1 MIIFE
6 LDGIQYASMVAMGS
20 KNLLSDI
27 ERINALNVFPVPD
40 GDTGTNMLM
49 TLDGGVEASTNNPEQ
64 SISKMAKNM
73 SRNMTLNARGNS
85 GVILSQYFRGI
96 SIGLDGLEK
105 ATVLDF
111 AKSLITG
118 TERAYKVVQNP
129 TEGTILTVVR
139 EAGEAAL
146 KDYKEGMNLTEFINV
161 YLKYARESL
170 ARTPELLPVLKKA
183 GVIDSGAA
191 GLVLIFEGFL
201 KYLNEEEII
210 LGDKSPE
217 EKSFGPDSKLISGF
231 DIEFVLQLQNS
242 KINIPEF
249 DLNNYDAILNGLGN
263 NLVSTI
269 DGTII
274 NTHINT
280 FHPGSVIAQARKF
293 GEILKIKIVN
303 MDVKEDEFDFS
314 SEKPNFVRE
323 HKKYATVAVANGAG
337 LVQAF
342 RDMGVDEVVSGGQ
355 TMNTS
360 TQDFIKAFD
369 SLNADNIFVFP
380 NNGNIIMAANQAAE
394 SYTKAKVYVIK
405 TKTIAQGYSA
415 CQMINFDSDNV
426 DEIINNFNGVV
437 SNVST
442 LEVTYSIRSTEI
454 NGIKIDKGDFICI
467 YNGDLIS
474 ASKDRISAI
483 KSAFRAIPDFKDKS
497 VLTVLCGIDVRVEE
511 CQEIEAAALAF
522 NSYMEVYP
530 VEGNQDIYSYIIG
543 IE

>member
-1 MIIFE
+1 MIIYE
-6 LDGIQYASMVAMGS
+6 LDGLNFAKMVSMGA

-40 GDTGTNMLM
+40 GDTGTNMHM
-49 TLDGGVEASTNNPEQ
+49 TIDGGVKEGINANTE
-64 SISKMAKNM
+64 SIGKVAKLM

-96 SIGLDGLEK
+96 SNYLADLDVCNIKQFGEALN
-105 ATVLDF
+105 
-111 AKSLITG
+111 SG

-139 EAGEAAL
+139 EAGLNAL
-146 KDYKEGMNLTEFINV
+146 CNFKEGMNLTEYIELFI
-161 YLKYARESL
+161 KYAKESL
-170 ARTPELLPVLKKA
+170 ARTPDLLPVLKKA
-183 GVIDSGAA
+183 GVIDAGGA

-210 LGDKSPE
+210 LSENSKD
-217 EKSFGPDSKLISGF
+217 EKEFGVNSKLIKGF
-231 DIEFVLQLQNS
+231 SLDFELQLQNS
-242 KINIPEF
+242 KIDVSSF
-249 DLNNYDAILNGLGN
+249 DLNSFNSLLTGLGT
-263 NLVSTI
+263 NLKSNIEDTLLFI
-269 DGTII
+269 HLD
-274 NTHINT
+274 T
-280 FHPGSVIAQARKF
+280 FHPGTVIAQVRKY
-293 GEILKIKIVN
+293 GEILRINMKN
-303 MDVKEDEFDFS
+303 MDVKEDEFETHIDSKVF
-314 SEKPNFVRE
+314 ERE
-323 HKKYATVAVANGAG
+323 HKKYATVAVATGAG

-360 TQDFIKAFD
+360 TKDFIAAFD

-380 NNGNIIMAANQAAE
+380 NNGNIIMAAEMAAK
-394 SYTKAKVYVIK
+394 SYEKAKVYVIK
-405 TKTIAQGYSA
+405 TKTIAEGYSA
-415 CQMINFDSDNV
+415 CQMMNFDFETI
-426 DEIINNFNGVV
+426 DEIIDNFKEVV

-442 LEVTYSIRSTEI
+442 LEVTYSIRDTELNGLVI
-454 NGIKIDKGDFICI
+454 NKGDFICI
-467 YNGDLIS
+467 YNGDLIAS
-474 ASKDRISAI
+474 SKDRISAI
-483 KSAFRAIPDFKDKS
+483 KQAFRNIKDFNQKS

-511 CQEIEAAALAF
+511 CSEIETCAKAF